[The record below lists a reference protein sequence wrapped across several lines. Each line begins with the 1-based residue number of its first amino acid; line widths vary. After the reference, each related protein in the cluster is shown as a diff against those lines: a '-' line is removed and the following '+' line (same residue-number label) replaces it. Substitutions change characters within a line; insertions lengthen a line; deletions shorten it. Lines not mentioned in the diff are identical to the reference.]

1 MPVSLTNLKD
11 LRLYPGHL
19 STMSSHLIFF
29 FHSAE
34 YRTVP
39 INCIS
44 FTPCILTTDTLFLFF
59 LFDHRQHCNK
69 IPLTENVVMKPLP
82 LLFSIHHQVLVISP
96 NVSGMVHFPLSN
108 YLHFIQV
115 EIQHLMQQP
124 LSCSPL
130 SLSSFWFSHLQPGMQ
145 ILVPSLWP

>member
-1 MPVSLTNLKD
+1 
-11 LRLYPGHL
+11 
-19 STMSSHLIFF
+19 
-29 FHSAE
+29 
-34 YRTVP
+34 
-39 INCIS
+39 
-44 FTPCILTTDTLFLFF
+44 
-59 LFDHRQHCNK
+59 
-69 IPLTENVVMKPLP
+69 MKPLP
-82 LLFSIHHQVLVISP
+82 LLFSIHHQVPVISP

-145 ILVPSLWP
+145 ILVPSL